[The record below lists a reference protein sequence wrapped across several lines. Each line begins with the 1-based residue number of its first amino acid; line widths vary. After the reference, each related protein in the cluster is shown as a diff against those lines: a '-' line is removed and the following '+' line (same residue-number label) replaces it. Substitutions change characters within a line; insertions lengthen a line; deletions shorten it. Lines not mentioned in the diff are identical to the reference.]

1 MTPLEHFD
9 NIYLKRE
16 DQNPTG
22 SAKDRALP
30 AQIKNLLTS
39 GYHSAVISSSGNAA
53 ISAQYFCQQSNI
65 NLTIFVS
72 PSTIPAKLQLLKNYH
87 ISSQPISDAFKFAKQ
102 NHSYFLRQ
110 STDPSA
116 IVGYSEIGKE
126 IILQCP
132 QVTSLFVPVGSGTTL
147 YGVSTTLPRSV
158 KIFAVQPASHCPI
171 ASHFDKN
178 YVTESNTITD
188 ALSVKLLPL
197 KQKIISACFSGV
209 VVQNSNVKDLINTSP
224 EGNLA
229 YAGYLKVKES
239 QPVGSFPVILLTGSK
254 R

>member
-1 MTPLEHFD
+1 MTPLEDFN

-16 DQNPTG
+16 DTNPTG

-30 AQIKNLLTS
+30 TQIKTLLS
-39 GYHSAVISSSGNAA
+39 LGYHSAVISSSGNAA
-53 ISAQYFCQQSNI
+53 ISAQHFCQQSNI
-65 NLTIFVS
+65 DLTTFVS
-72 PSTIPAKLQLLKNYH
+72 PHILPTKLKLIKNYH
-87 ISSQPISDAFKFAKQ
+87 VSHRPISDAYKFAKQ

-116 IVGYSEIGKE
+116 ILGYSDIGKE
-126 IILQCP
+126 ITIQCP
-132 QVTSLFVPVGSGTTL
+132 RITSLFVPVGSGATL
-147 YGVSTTLPRSV
+147 LGISTTIPKSV

-178 YVTESNTITD
+178 YIVESDTITD

-197 KQKIISACFSGV
+197 KQKIITACFSGV
-209 VVQNSNVKDLINTSP
+209 VVQNSDVKAIIDTSP

-229 YAGYLKVKES
+229 YAGYIKVKEF
-239 QPVGSFPVILLTGSK
+239 QPIGDYPVILLTGSQ